1 MERREKGRESS
12 VSSRIHKTMT
22 DARAIG

>member
-1 MERREKGRESS
+1 MERKGKRESS